1 MARETPITKEGLA
14 KLNEELEELQT
25 ARRAEVAQRIK
36 EAREFIERVA
46 RFSE

>member
-1 MARETPITKEGLA
+1 LHARKISAGALTHREILRGNSGTL
-14 KLNEELEELQT
+14 ELVD
-25 ARRAEVAQRIK
+25 RSKIK